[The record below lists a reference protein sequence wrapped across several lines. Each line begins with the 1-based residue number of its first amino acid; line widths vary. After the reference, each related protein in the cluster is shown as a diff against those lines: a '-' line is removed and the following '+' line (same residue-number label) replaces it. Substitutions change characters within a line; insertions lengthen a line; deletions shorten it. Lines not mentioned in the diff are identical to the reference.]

1 MIEEEPTIKYFNINF
16 NLKRQPNVAQ
26 VLKGFVQEAIRT
38 TKQEKIKFIASN
50 RTTTPSPTPITRMSQ
65 YPETELKHKQFFQHH
80 LNNRRT
86 HITVWYSVIT
96 TLDIH
101 KFKNRM
107 MPYVL
112 DKNIWMSSDEI
123 EAGSNKTVAWL
134 LHGHTSLLSK
144 SLLATQLDTCL
155 RECAD
160 SKKLVGREHDTD

>member
-1 MIEEEPTIKYFNINF
+1 MNNNNLGGSSGGGGTEDNNTAGEPTDTTEEVYTAGGANDNGEDQGDPNSNEDNIIEEEPTIKYSNINF

-50 RTTTPSPTPITRMSQ
+50 RTTTPPPAPITRMSQ

-86 HITVWYSVIT
+86 HITVWYSLIT

-101 KFKNRM
+101 KLKNRM
-107 MPYVL
+107 MPY
-112 DKNIWMSSDEI
+112 IYI
-123 EAGSNKTVAWL
+123 C
-134 LHGHTSLLSK
+134 
-144 SLLATQLDTCL
+144 Q
-155 RECAD
+155 R
-160 SKKLVGREHDTD
+160 